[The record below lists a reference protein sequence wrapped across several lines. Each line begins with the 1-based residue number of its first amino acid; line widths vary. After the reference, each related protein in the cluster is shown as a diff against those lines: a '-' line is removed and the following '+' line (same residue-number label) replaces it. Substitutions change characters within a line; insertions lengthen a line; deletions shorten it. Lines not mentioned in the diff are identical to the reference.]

1 MNPPCT
7 VMVERILPEMRKRVA
22 KLLKGRGWAQTDISK
37 VIGVSQPMVSRY
49 LSSDVEEFSPEIES
63 EMERAIEEIVD
74 IMERGGTEPEVIG
87 IICGFCFSIREKGL
101 MCELHPVE
109 NCRVCM
115 NLRSDDRTMRRK
127 KLVDEF
133 RDALEIIEGRVC
145 PDVIP
150 EVRINLAAALPNAR
164 KREEGLAVPG
174 RLVEIKGELKALTD
188 PEFGASRHMS
198 EILLRAMERRHEIR
212 AVVNMAFN
220 EKVERAL
227 KELGISYDEFDGEQ
241 IPDAWA
247 SMCLLDR
254 GGYGREPCLYI
265 FGESP
270 KAVAEM
276 FREIERK
283 VGT

>member
-22 KLLKGRGWAQTDISK
+22 KLLKEKGWAQTDISK
-37 VIGVSQPMVSRY
+37 AVGVSQPMVSRY
-49 LSSDVEEFSPEIES
+49 LSSNIEEFSPEIDS
-63 EMERAIEEIVD
+63 EMENAVNEIAGV
-74 IMERGGTEPEVIG
+74 MERGGAEPEIIG

-101 MCELHPVE
+101 MCEMHPIE

-127 KLVDEF
+127 KLMDEF
-133 RDALEIIEGRVC
+133 RDALEIIEGRVS

-150 EVRINLAAALPNAR
+150 EVRINLAAALSNAR
-164 KREEGLAVPG
+164 KREEVLAVPG

-198 EILLRAMERRHEIR
+198 EILLRATERRHDIR

-227 KELGISYDEFDGEQ
+227 KELGIGYDEFDGES
-241 IPDAWA
+241 IPDGWT
-247 SMCLLDR
+247 SICLLDR

-265 FGESP
+265 FGENP
-270 KAVAEM
+270 KSVAEM
-276 FREIERK
+276 FRKIERR
-283 VGT
+283 VGK